1 MKYRSE
7 AARYLIERVVGGL
20 AGFCGSV
27 LGFFFTPTGKLE
39 VPERARLNG
48 RFVTQIRSVVSSR

>member
-27 LGFFFTPTGKLE
+27 LGFFSTPTGKLE

-48 RFVTQIRSVVSSR
+48 RFVTQI